1 MGNILYANHDNA
13 HVLKFIGDVRVTLG
27 PTLSTF
33 VRSMN
38 KTKDSKSIVVD
49 LSETTCIDSTALGF
63 LAKISLHFQKFQ
75 GSKPTIISTNPDVTR
90 ILVSMGFDSIFIIS
104 ESDITKCSDLAE
116 LPVQHASEPELR
128 EQVIDAHQTLMKLNG
143 KNKACFTNLV
153 EALEKE
159 KHDAKPL
166 KRRAS

>member
-33 VRSMN
+33 LRSMDQ
-38 KTKDSKSIVVD
+38 TKNGRSIVID

-75 GSKPTIISTNPDVTR
+75 DSKPTIISTNPDITR
-90 ILVSMGFDSIFIIS
+90 VLISMGFDSIFIIS
-104 ESDITKCSDLAE
+104 ESVITKCSDLAE
-116 LPVQHASEPELR
+116 LPVQDASEPELR
-128 EQVIDAHQTLMKLNG
+128 EQVLDAHRTLMKLNG

-159 KHDAKPL
+159 QDDAKQL